1 MNYHT
6 TQFNNSLDSYYN
18 TIMKHKD
25 EVMTEFNNDK
35 EQNYTSLLTQKLSIL
50 DNLLKNIIKYK
61 NLATKE
67 KQLTEKAKMKNIL
80 GKSSK

>member
-1 MNYHT
+1 
-6 TQFNNSLDSYYN
+6 
-18 TIMKHKD
+18 MKHKD

-35 EQNYTSLLTQKLSIL
+35 EQNYTSLLTQKLTIL

>member
-1 MNYHT
+1 
-6 TQFNNSLDSYYN
+6 
-18 TIMKHKD
+18 MKHKD

>member
-1 MNYHT
+1 
-6 TQFNNSLDSYYN
+6 
-18 TIMKHKD
+18 MKHKD

-35 EQNYTSLLTQKLSIL
+35 EQNYTSLLTQKLNIL